1 MSATGSPSCGPAP
14 DSACAMSAARPVRAL
29 CGVPGDCCGTVL
41 AERVLTSDGFCCAPR
56 VPLRVRCGG
65 TGQLGSPRI
74 WAEWVPTSDGFCCV
88 PRVPL
93 RVRSGGAGQLSA
105 ERIWSVVSTE
115 PVDGVT
121 AGGVTVDC
129 ATEDCATVDS
139 VTVGWVTVGCV
150 TVGWGAGSSQLSSA
164 LSLRRTAST

>member
-65 TGQLGSPRI
+65 
-74 WAEWVPTSDGFCCV
+74 
-88 PRVPL
+88 
-93 RVRSGGAGQLSA
+93 AGQLSA

-139 VTVGWVTVGCV
+139 VTVGWV
-150 TVGWGAGSSQLSSA
+150 
-164 LSLRRTAST
+164 